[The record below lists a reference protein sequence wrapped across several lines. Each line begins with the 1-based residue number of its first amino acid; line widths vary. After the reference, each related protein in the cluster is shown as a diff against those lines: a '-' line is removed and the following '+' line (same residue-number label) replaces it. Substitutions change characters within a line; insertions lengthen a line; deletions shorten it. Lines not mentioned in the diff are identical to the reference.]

1 MPLKVT
7 FELEDQD
14 LKYFRTCIKQARE
27 SAATLTEDQITTK
40 AEQMIAE
47 VRASNVPAFVQ
58 QRIDSVQ
65 SLVDMTRDE
74 EWNLA
79 AQERKNVL
87 AALAY
92 FADPHDIIP
101 DNVPVLG
108 YIDDA
113 IMIELVVSDLK
124 HEIDS
129 FTDFCKYRAEEKA
142 RNRNPN
148 LSREEFL
155 GIKRRELHDRMRR
168 RRRSRTSVAG
178 AGRRRTHFRLL
189 G

>member
-7 FELEDQD
+7 FELEDKD

-27 SAATLTEDQITTK
+27 SAEKSTEAEITAK
-40 AEQMIAE
+40 AEGMIAE

-74 EWNLA
+74 EWDLA
-79 AQERKNVL
+79 AQERKKVI

-113 IMIELVVSDLK
+113 IMIELVVSELK

-129 FTDFCKYRAEEKA
+129 FSDFCRYRKDEKA

-148 LSREEFL
+148 LSRDEYL

-168 RRRSRTSVAG
+168 RRQSRSSAARG
-178 AGRRRTHFRLL
+178 GRRTRFRLL

>member
-7 FELEDQD
+7 FELEDKD
-14 LKYFRTCIKQARE
+14 LEYFRTCIKQARE
-27 SAATLTEDQITTK
+27 SAQKSSEEEITAK
-40 AEQMIAE
+40 AEGMISE
-47 VRASNVPAFVQ
+47 VRDSNVPAFVR
-58 QRIDSVQ
+58 QRIDKVQ
-65 SLVDMTRDE
+65 SLVDMVRDD
-74 EWNLA
+74 EWDLA
-79 AQERKNVL
+79 TQERKKVV

-113 IMIELVVSDLK
+113 IIIELVVSELK

-129 FTDFCKYRAEEKA
+129 FTDFCKYRLGEQA

-148 LSREEFL
+148 LSRDEYL
-155 GIKRRELHDRMRR
+155 NIKRRELHDRMRR
-168 RRRSRTSVAG
+168 RRRSRTSAARG
-178 AGRRRTHFRLL
+178 GGRTRVRLL

>member
-1 MPLKVT
+1 MSLKVT
-7 FELEDQD
+7 FELEDKD

-27 SAATLTEDQITTK
+27 SADKSSEEEITAK
-40 AEQMIAE
+40 AEGMISE
-47 VRASNVPAFVQ
+47 VRDSNVPAFVR

-65 SLVDMTRDE
+65 SLVDMVRDD
-74 EWNLA
+74 EWDLA
-79 AQERKNVL
+79 TQERKKVV

-113 IMIELVVSDLK
+113 IMIELVVSELK

-129 FTDFCKYRAEEKA
+129 FTDFCKYRLDEQA

-148 LSREEFL
+148 LSRDEYL
-155 GIKRRELHDRMRR
+155 NIKRRELHDRMRR
-168 RRRSRTSVAG
+168 RRRSRSSAARG
-178 AGRRRTHFRLL
+178 GGRTRVRLL

>member
-1 MPLKVT
+1 MSLKVT
-7 FELEDQD
+7 FELEEKD
-14 LKYFRTCIKQARE
+14 LKFFRTCIKQARQN
-27 SAATLTEDQITTK
+27 AANSSEAEITAK
-40 AEQMIAE
+40 AEGMITE
-47 VRASNVPAFVQ
+47 VRESNVPAFVR

-65 SLVDMTRDE
+65 SLVDMVRDE
-74 EWNLA
+74 EWSLA
-79 AQERKNVL
+79 ARERNKVI

-113 IMIELVVSDLK
+113 IMIELVVSELK
-124 HEIDS
+124 HEIES
-129 FTDFCKYRAEEKA
+129 FTDFCKYRAGEQA

-148 LSREEFL
+148 LSRDEYL

-168 RRRSRTSVAG
+168 RRRSRTSSARG
-178 AGRRRTHFRLL
+178 SRTRVRLL

>member
-7 FELEDQD
+7 FELEDKD
-14 LKYFRTCIKQARE
+14 LKYFRSCIKQARD
-27 SAATLTEDQITTK
+27 SAEKSSEAEITAK
-40 AEQMIAE
+40 AENMIAE
-47 VRASNVPAFVQ
+47 VRSSNVPAFVQ

-65 SLVDMTRDE
+65 SLVDMTRDA
-74 EWNLA
+74 EWDLA
-79 AQERKNVL
+79 AQERKKVL

-113 IMIELVVSDLK
+113 IMIELVVSELK

-129 FTDFCKYRAEEKA
+129 FTDFCKYRKEEKA

-148 LSREEFL
+148 LSRDEYL

-168 RRRSRTSVAG
+168 RRRSRTSAARG
-178 AGRRRTHFRLL
+178 GGRTRLRLL

>member
-7 FELEDQD
+7 FELEDKD
-14 LKYFRTCIKQARE
+14 LKFFRSIIKQARE
-27 SAATLTEDQITTK
+27 TAESVSEEEITSK
-40 AEQMIAE
+40 AEEMIAD
-47 VRASNVPAFVQ
+47 VRTGSVPAFVVE
-58 QRIDSVQ
+58 RVDKVQ
-65 SLVDMTRDE
+65 SLVDMLRDE
-74 EWNLA
+74 EWDLA
-79 AQERKNVL
+79 SQERRKVT

-92 FADPHDIIP
+92 FTDPYDLIP

-113 IMIELVVSDLK
+113 IMIELVVSELK

-129 FTDFCKYRAEEKA
+129 FLDFCKYRKEEKA

-148 LSREEFL
+148 LSREEYL

-168 RRRSRTSVAG
+168 RRRSKTSPVRGGTRT
-178 AGRRRTHFRLL
+178 RIRLL

>member
-7 FELEDQD
+7 FELEDKD

-27 SAATLTEDQITTK
+27 NASKSTEEEITAK
-40 AEQMIAE
+40 AEGMISE
-47 VRASNVPAFVQ
+47 VRESNVPAFVR

-65 SLVDMTRDE
+65 SLVDMTRDQ

-79 AQERKNVL
+79 AQERKKVI

-113 IMIELVVSDLK
+113 IMIELVVSELK

-129 FTDFCKYRAEEKA
+129 FLDFCRYRKEEKA

-148 LSREEFL
+148 LSRDDFL
-155 GIKRRELHDRMRR
+155 DIKRRALHDRMRR
-168 RRRSRTSVAG
+168 RRRSRTSAARG
-178 AGRRRTHFRLL
+178 GGRTRVRLL

>member
-7 FELEDQD
+7 FELEDKD
-14 LKYFRTCIKQARE
+14 LKYFRDCIKQARVSGDKSSE
-27 SAATLTEDQITTK
+27 AQITAK
-40 AEQMIAE
+40 AEGMITE
-47 VRASNVPAFVQ
+47 VRQSNVPAFVR

-65 SLVDMTRDE
+65 SLVDMVRDE
-74 EWNLA
+74 EWDLA
-79 AQERKNVL
+79 ERERKQVM

-113 IMIELVVSDLK
+113 IMIELVVSELK

-129 FTDFCKYRAEEKA
+129 FTDFCRYREGEKA

-148 LSREEFL
+148 LSREEYL
-155 GIKRRELHDRMRR
+155 AIKRRELHARMRR
-168 RRRSRTSVAG
+168 RRKTRLSAPRG
-178 AGRRRTHFRLL
+178 GRRIRIRLL